1 MPSLSWLRGGSRGK
15 LVNPLVDPVV
25 VLPVSDIV
33 EEGVGGVEVR
43 RDLRCI
49 QDNLFPLIDCFLVID
64 KLLGYLNGL
73 NKVELA
79 GLHYNVDIVFTQD
92 LMQICHVYV
101 LKFSFGD
108 CLGLHASVYIFYKDF
123 FSSKDLAM

>member
-79 GLHYNVDIVFTQD
+79 GLHYNVIKLADDEGSTEVDNDTD
-92 LMQICHVYV
+92 RTV
-101 LKFSFGD
+101 LSNVNGD
-108 CLGLHASVYIFYKDF
+108 HDRE
-123 FSSKDLAM
+123 DH